1 MATAAFN
8 ASGINEVRMLDA
20 NKISGAKHSRDEEVE
35 KVLREL
41 NSNDNA
47 HDNNENAGNDRISGH
62 NNNTEHLP
70 DYDSDGDLDF
80 LEDVELGEEEQGG
93 EDLSHDDWED
103 Y

>member
-20 NKISGAKHSRDEEVE
+20 DKISGAKHSRDEEVE
-35 KVLREL
+35 EVLREL

-47 HDNNENAGNDRISGH
+47 HDNNENADDDRICGH

-80 LEDVELGEEEQGG
+80 LEDVELGDKEEGG
-93 EDLSHDDWED
+93 KDLSNNEWED